1 MRARVGGRGRR
12 SVGRAARLRSGRLRR
27 RGEGEGAVAAAALRA
42 GGGERP
48 SEGRRPAEGAGPE
61 RGAVS
66 PSRGSCGAARRRKD
80 ALGGGRARG
89 GTGAAASAPMRGGE
103 AARRGRRGGGA
114 ASLAGRGA
122 VRTRGDFK
130 SSLDSAALV
139 TAPAPWEAAAGR
151 RRRGRLQTRQTG
163 RGRRGRGA
171 GRRAARA
178 QMPRAA
184 GWKFPRRLA
193 CCGCR
198 SRLAGK
204 TKLLRL
210 RRARVAG
217 LAASLCSP
225 VLCGQVTR

>member
-1 MRARVGGRGRR
+1 MRAAGRGHRRGGDRPRGRAQSAGPSVRHRAPAARR
-12 SVGRAARLRSGRLRR
+12 S
-27 RGEGEGAVAAAALRA
+27 
-42 GGGERP
+42 
-48 SEGRRPAEGAGPE
+48 
-61 RGAVS
+61 
-66 PSRGSCGAARRRKD
+66 AARRRKD

-178 QMPRAA
+178 QRPRSA
-184 GWKFPRRLA
+184 GWNFPRRLA

-198 SRLAGK
+198 SRMAGK